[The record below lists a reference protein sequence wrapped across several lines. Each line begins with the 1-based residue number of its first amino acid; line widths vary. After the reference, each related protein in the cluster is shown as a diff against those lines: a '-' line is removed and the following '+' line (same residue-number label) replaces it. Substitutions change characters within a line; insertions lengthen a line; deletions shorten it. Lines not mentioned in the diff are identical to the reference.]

1 MAKLT
6 ALTGKTGGANSGAE
20 TLAQMIP
27 VSELK
32 FHPDFQSLF
41 SINPVVLSQI
51 VERMKNYGF
60 DKAQPILLWVDPDGN
75 EFVSDGH
82 TRLTAAKEAGIEM
95 VPVCKKRFNTI
106 EEAMEYTIGLQTARR
121 NLTDAEIA
129 TAIIKLDQLKNKG
142 RIGSD
147 VENLEK
153 GKSAAVLAKKLDIS
167 TSKVEKFRAVEKKA
181 SDEVKQKVLSGEL
194 SINAAYQTT
203 RTPVEDLT
211 ETYESVENVIEETKT
226 SSFDEPEFESVDE
239 IDITYEDISN
249 TNETR
254 ESSSDYDFDFERA
267 LDSVFKIL
275 VQHKHYA
282 SVKLLL
288 KNLRMS
294 EETQKFILSKQT
306 PQVRGIIENL
316 EFGFEGATE

>member
-32 FHPDFQSLF
+32 YHPDFQSLF
-41 SINPVVLSQI
+41 PINPVVLSQI
-51 VERMKNYGF
+51 VERMKTYGF
-60 DKAQPILLWVDPDGN
+60 DKSQPILLWVDPDGN
-75 EFVSDGH
+75 EYVSDGH

-95 VPVCKKRFNTI
+95 VPVCKKRFETLD
-106 EEAMEYTIGLQTARR
+106 EAMEYTIGLQTARR

-142 RIGSD
+142 RIGAD

-181 SDEVKQKVLSGEL
+181 SDEVKQKVLTGEL

-203 RTPVEDLT
+203 RTPVESLNETHET
-211 ETYESVENVIEETKT
+211 EKNVINESSS
-226 SSFDEPEFESVDE
+226 SSFDEPEFDSVDE
-239 IDITYEDISN
+239 IDMTYEDISN
-249 TNETR
+249 SNDTR
-254 ESSSDYDFDFERA
+254 EFLTDCEDDLGCVLNSIFQ
-267 LDSVFKIL
+267 IL
-275 VQHKHYA
+275 AAHKHY
-282 SVKLLL
+282 SSFKLLL
-288 KNLRMS
+288 
-294 EETQKFILSKQT
+294 QKLEISTEIKKQIVTKQT

-316 EFGFEGATE
+316 EFGFVGENE